1 MRPSDPRSALT
12 PCRGATTTSRSSIAP
27 PCASRPGL
35 KRAIQRVGLD
45 APGEFVAIINAI
57 DMQLE
62 SGRPVVA
69 TVAHLA
75 DAFCDLALA
84 RGVDVFRI
92 RLTDHINELLHHLG
106 STTPQT
112 R

>member
-1 MRPSDPRSALT
+1 MTGRDDDLPMMDPAALRIT
-12 PCRGATTTSRSSIAP
+12 AR
-27 PCASRPGL
+27 L
-35 KRAIQRVGLD
+35 ERAIQRLGLE

-69 TVAHLA
+69 TVAHLT
-75 DAFCDLALA
+75 DALCELTIA
-84 RGVDVFRI
+84 RGIDISRI
-92 RLTDHINELLHHLG
+92 RLTEQVNQLMHHLR
-106 STTPQT
+106 STTAQT